1 MVTLLWLP
9 EGFSK
14 YPQQLRRAT
23 GPFLGQDTAL
33 RSEVRSGARRC
44 SALSPVLSG
53 QSSLHFGRVEK
64 TEAVREWDD
73 GPDGVWPA
81 GLWAVLNHSP
91 EARKPEV
98 PTDQKNAPPSQ
109 PSALSYPRKMD
120 TGPNPSGHPKLT
132 LALSRQGMMIP
143 QFEGGRART
152 LTLTFSS

>member
-1 MVTLLWLP
+1 MGRWSRWSVARW
-9 EGFSK
+9 
-14 YPQQLRRAT
+14 A
-23 GPFLGQDTAL
+23 LG
-33 RSEVRSGARRC
+33 
-44 SALSPVLSG
+44 SAQPL
-53 QSSLHFGRVEK
+53 
-64 TEAVREWDD
+64 
-73 GPDGVWPA
+73 A
-81 GLWAVLNHSP
+81 GSP